1 VVLGVRG
8 QVFLNHL
15 LGDEPDA
22 AGPAFG
28 RVVEDVVDLE
38 LVRVL
43 GRELVEFGFQE
54 DVRLVDVG
62 VDQGDVGPVER
73 VLGDGADQ
81 LLRVGREEV
90 LVSVASDR
98 NVRLADAPASG

>member
-1 VVLGVRG
+1 MVLGVGG
-8 QVFLNHL
+8 QVFLDHL

-43 GRELVEFGFQE
+43 GRELVEFGSEE
-54 DVRLVDVG
+54 DVRLVHVG

-73 VLGDGADQ
+73 VLGDGADL
-81 LLRVGREEV
+81 LLREG
-90 LVSVASDR
+90 
-98 NVRLADAPASG
+98 G

>member
-1 VVLGVRG
+1 MVLGMRG
-8 QVFLNHL
+8 QVFLDHL

-28 RVVEDVVDLE
+28 WVVEDVVDLE
-38 LVRVL
+38 LVWVL
-43 GRELVEFGFQE
+43 GRELVEFRLEE
-54 DVRLVDVG
+54 DVRLVHVG

-81 LLRVGREEV
+81 LLRGGEKRDG
-90 LVSVASDR
+90 S
-98 NVRLADAPASG
+98 

>member
-1 VVLGVRG
+1 MVLGVRG